1 MKVLRTPD
9 ECFKG
14 IKDYP
19 FDPVYTNIETKDDT
33 ILRIHHIDEG
43 PSDGPILLAMHG
55 QPVWSY
61 LYARMIPFL
70 VNAGIRVIAPDLPG
84 YGKSDKPASRED
96 YSFQNQVDWMG
107 EWLKENNFSRTLTKR
122 NSLYLGLSSMIGAG
136 LFYNLAPTSK
146 ISSYSS
152 ILGLLL
158 ASTLAFANASSSAQ
172 LASLYPQTGGTY
184 LYANK
189 VLGKLPGNI
198 AGIVFIL
205 GKTVSCVAIALTLG
219 NYISPIYGKE
229 LGVGLSVIVF
239 LIGYKGITK
248 TAALA
253 RWFVLIVISILAFF
267 CIAILMT
274 PSTNIAIPLLEGFS
288 ASNLFLSAA
297 IWFFAFTGYSR
308 LATYGEEIKNPETII
323 PSSILTGLGITVTI
337 YLFVNWLS
345 LAIIGPE
352 VVANSNTPLLV
363 AMDVSVMS
371 DFSFLI
377 VFASTIATAS
387 VFLALLPAISRIYVA
402 MSRDGILPNMFSKN
416 TQ

>member
-1 MKVLRTPD
+1 M
-9 ECFKG
+9 
-14 IKDYP
+14 
-19 FDPVYTNIETKDDT
+19 
-33 ILRIHHIDEG
+33 
-43 PSDGPILLAMHG
+43 
-55 QPVWSY
+55 
-61 LYARMIPFL
+61 
-70 VNAGIRVIAPDLPG
+70 
-84 YGKSDKPASRED
+84 
-96 YSFQNQVDWMG
+96 
-107 EWLKENNFSRTLTKR
+107 KENNFSRTLTKR

-239 LIGYKGITK
+239 LIGYQGITK
-248 TAALA
+248 TATLA
-253 RWFVLIVISILAFF
+253 RWFVLIVISILTFF

-288 ASNLFLSAA
+288 TSNLFLSAA

-308 LATYGEEIKNPETII
+308 LATYGEEVKNPEKII
-323 PSSILTGLGITVTI
+323 PSSILTGLGVTVTI
-337 YLFVNWLS
+337 YLLVNWLA

-352 VVANSNTPLLV
+352 VVANSNTPLLI

-402 MSRDGILPNMFSKN
+402 MSRDGILPNVFSKIHN
-416 TQ
+416 KNNSAYVSELFVLLTVVVGIYTINITNAIKLSAFFILIYYSLTNLSVINLHKNQRLYSVSIAYYGLLMCVVLGFSLVLI

>member
-1 MKVLRTPD
+1 M
-9 ECFKG
+9 
-14 IKDYP
+14 
-19 FDPVYTNIETKDDT
+19 
-33 ILRIHHIDEG
+33 
-43 PSDGPILLAMHG
+43 
-55 QPVWSY
+55 
-61 LYARMIPFL
+61 
-70 VNAGIRVIAPDLPG
+70 
-84 YGKSDKPASRED
+84 
-96 YSFQNQVDWMG
+96 
-107 EWLKENNFSRTLTKR
+107 KENNFSRTLTKR

-184 LYANK
+184 LYANT
-189 VLGKLPGNI
+189 VLGVLPGNI

-267 CIAILMT
+267 CISILMT

-288 ASNLFLSAA
+288 TSNLFLSAA

-402 MSRDGILPNMFSKN
+402 MSRDGILPNMFSKIHN
-416 TQ
+416 KNNSAYVSELFVLLTVVVGIYTINITNAIKLSAFFILIYYSLTNLSVINLEKNQRLYPVSIAYYGLLMCMVLGFSLVLI

>member
-1 MKVLRTPD
+1 M
-9 ECFKG
+9 
-14 IKDYP
+14 
-19 FDPVYTNIETKDDT
+19 
-33 ILRIHHIDEG
+33 
-43 PSDGPILLAMHG
+43 
-55 QPVWSY
+55 
-61 LYARMIPFL
+61 
-70 VNAGIRVIAPDLPG
+70 
-84 YGKSDKPASRED
+84 
-96 YSFQNQVDWMG
+96 
-107 EWLKENNFSRTLTKR
+107 KENNFSRTLTKR

-146 ISSYSS
+146 ISSYST
-152 ILGLLL
+152 ILGLIL

-253 RWFVLIVISILAFF
+253 RWFVLIVVSILAFF

-274 PSTNIAIPLLEGFS
+274 SSTNIAIPLLEGFS

-323 PSSILTGLGITVTI
+323 PSSILAGLGITVTI
-337 YLFVNWLS
+337 YLLVNWLS

-402 MSRDGILPNMFSKN
+402 MSRDGILPNMFSKIHN
-416 TQ
+416 KNNSAYVSELFVLLTVVVGIYTINITNAIKLSAFFILIYYSLTNLSVINLEKNQKLYPVSIAYYGLLMCMVLGFSLVLI

>member
-1 MKVLRTPD
+1 M
-9 ECFKG
+9 
-14 IKDYP
+14 
-19 FDPVYTNIETKDDT
+19 
-33 ILRIHHIDEG
+33 
-43 PSDGPILLAMHG
+43 
-55 QPVWSY
+55 
-61 LYARMIPFL
+61 
-70 VNAGIRVIAPDLPG
+70 
-84 YGKSDKPASRED
+84 
-96 YSFQNQVDWMG
+96 
-107 EWLKENNFSRTLTKR
+107 KENNFSRTLTKR

-253 RWFVLIVISILAFF
+253 RWFVLIVISILVFF
-267 CIAILMT
+267 CIAMLMT
-274 PSTNIAIPLLEGFS
+274 PSTNVAIPLLEGFS
-288 ASNLFLSAA
+288 ASNLFLSSA

-308 LATYGEEIKNPETII
+308 LATYGEEIKNPEKII

-337 YLFVNWLS
+337 YLFVNWLA

-352 VVANSNTPLLV
+352 VIANSNTPLLV

-402 MSRDGILPNMFSKN
+402 MSRDGILPNMFAKIHNKN
-416 TQ
+416 NSAYVSELFVLLTVIVGIYTINITNAIKLSAFFILIYYSLTNLSVINLEKNQRLYSVSFAYYGLLMCVVLGFSLVLI

>member
-1 MKVLRTPD
+1 M
-9 ECFKG
+9 
-14 IKDYP
+14 
-19 FDPVYTNIETKDDT
+19 
-33 ILRIHHIDEG
+33 
-43 PSDGPILLAMHG
+43 
-55 QPVWSY
+55 
-61 LYARMIPFL
+61 
-70 VNAGIRVIAPDLPG
+70 
-84 YGKSDKPASRED
+84 
-96 YSFQNQVDWMG
+96 
-107 EWLKENNFSRTLTKR
+107 KENNFSRTLTKR

-253 RWFVLIVISILAFF
+253 RWFVLIVISILVFF

-308 LATYGEEIKNPETII
+308 LATYGEEVKNPETII

-402 MSRDGILPNMFSKN
+402 MSRDGILPNIFSKIHN
-416 TQ
+416 KNNSAYVSELFVLLTVVVGIYTINITNAIKLSALFILIYYSLTNLSVIKLEKNQRLYSVSIAYYGLLMCMILGFSLVLI

>member
-1 MKVLRTPD
+1 MK
-9 ECFKG
+9 EK
-14 IKDYP
+14 
-19 FDPVYTNIETKDDT
+19 
-33 ILRIHHIDEG
+33 
-43 PSDGPILLAMHG
+43 
-55 QPVWSY
+55 
-61 LYARMIPFL
+61 
-70 VNAGIRVIAPDLPG
+70 
-84 YGKSDKPASRED
+84 
-96 YSFQNQVDWMG
+96 
-107 EWLKENNFSRTLTKR
+107 NFSRTLTKR

-146 ISSYSS
+146 ISSYST
-152 ILGLLL
+152 ILGLIL

-239 LIGYKGITK
+239 LIGYQGITK

-253 RWFVLIVISILAFF
+253 RWFVLIVISILVFF

-308 LATYGEEIKNPETII
+308 LATYGEEVKNPETII

-402 MSRDGILPNMFSKN
+402 MSRDGILPNIFSKIHN
-416 TQ
+416 KNNSAYVSELFVLLTVVVGIYTINITNAIKLSALFILIYYSLTNLSVIKLEKNQRLYSVSIAYYGLLMCMILGFSLVLI

>member
-1 MKVLRTPD
+1 M
-9 ECFKG
+9 E
-14 IKDYP
+14 
-19 FDPVYTNIETKDDT
+19 
-33 ILRIHHIDEG
+33 
-43 PSDGPILLAMHG
+43 
-55 QPVWSY
+55 
-61 LYARMIPFL
+61 
-70 VNAGIRVIAPDLPG
+70 
-84 YGKSDKPASRED
+84 
-96 YSFQNQVDWMG
+96 
-107 EWLKENNFSRTLTKR
+107 ENNFSRTLTKR

-253 RWFVLIVISILAFF
+253 RWFVLIVISILFFF

-402 MSRDGILPNMFSKN
+402 MSRDGILPNMFSKIHN
-416 TQ
+416 KNNSAYVSELFVLLTVVVGIYTINITNAIKLSAFFILIYYSLTNLSVINLEKNQRLYSGSIAYYGLLMCMVLGFSLVLI

>member
-1 MKVLRTPD
+1 M
-9 ECFKG
+9 
-14 IKDYP
+14 
-19 FDPVYTNIETKDDT
+19 
-33 ILRIHHIDEG
+33 
-43 PSDGPILLAMHG
+43 
-55 QPVWSY
+55 
-61 LYARMIPFL
+61 
-70 VNAGIRVIAPDLPG
+70 
-84 YGKSDKPASRED
+84 
-96 YSFQNQVDWMG
+96 
-107 EWLKENNFSRTLTKR
+107 KENNFSRTLTKR

-146 ISSYSS
+146 ISSYST
-152 ILGLLL
+152 ILGLIL

-253 RWFVLIVISILAFF
+253 RWFVLIVVSILVFF

-337 YLFVNWLS
+337 YLFVNWLA
-345 LAIIGPE
+345 LAIIGPK
-352 VVANSNTPLLV
+352 VVADSNTPLLV

-371 DFSFLI
+371 EFSFLI

-402 MSRDGILPNMFSKN
+402 MSRDSILPNMFSKIHN
-416 TQ
+416 KNNSAYVSELFVLLTVIVGIYTINITNAIKLSALFILIYYSLTNLSVIKLEKNQRLYSVSIAYYGLLMCMILGFSLVLI

>member
-1 MKVLRTPD
+1 M
-9 ECFKG
+9 
-14 IKDYP
+14 
-19 FDPVYTNIETKDDT
+19 
-33 ILRIHHIDEG
+33 
-43 PSDGPILLAMHG
+43 
-55 QPVWSY
+55 
-61 LYARMIPFL
+61 
-70 VNAGIRVIAPDLPG
+70 
-84 YGKSDKPASRED
+84 
-96 YSFQNQVDWMG
+96 
-107 EWLKENNFSRTLTKR
+107 KENNFSRTLTKR

-253 RWFVLIVISILAFF
+253 RWFVLIVISILVFF

-402 MSRDGILPNMFSKN
+402 MSRDGILPNMFSKIHN
-416 TQ
+416 KNNSAYVSELFVLLTVVVGIYTINITNAIKLSAFFILIYYSLTNLSVINLEKIKDSTQSPLRIMVF

>member
-1 MKVLRTPD
+1 M
-9 ECFKG
+9 
-14 IKDYP
+14 
-19 FDPVYTNIETKDDT
+19 
-33 ILRIHHIDEG
+33 
-43 PSDGPILLAMHG
+43 
-55 QPVWSY
+55 
-61 LYARMIPFL
+61 
-70 VNAGIRVIAPDLPG
+70 
-84 YGKSDKPASRED
+84 
-96 YSFQNQVDWMG
+96 
-107 EWLKENNFSRTLTKR
+107 KENNFSRTLTKR

-146 ISSYSS
+146 ISSYST
-152 ILGLLL
+152 ILGLIL

-253 RWFVLIVISILAFF
+253 RWFVLIVISILVFF

-308 LATYGEEIKNPETII
+308 LATYGEEVKNPETII

-402 MSRDGILPNMFSKN
+402 MSRDGILPNMFSKIHN
-416 TQ
+416 KNNSAYVSELFVLLTVVVGIYTINITSAIKLSAFFILIYYSLTNLSVIKLEKNQRLYSVSIAYYGLLMCMVLGFSLVLI

>member
-1 MKVLRTPD
+1 M
-9 ECFKG
+9 
-14 IKDYP
+14 
-19 FDPVYTNIETKDDT
+19 
-33 ILRIHHIDEG
+33 
-43 PSDGPILLAMHG
+43 
-55 QPVWSY
+55 
-61 LYARMIPFL
+61 
-70 VNAGIRVIAPDLPG
+70 
-84 YGKSDKPASRED
+84 
-96 YSFQNQVDWMG
+96 
-107 EWLKENNFSRTLTKR
+107 KENNFSRTLTKR
-122 NSLYLGLSSMIGAG
+122 NSIYLGLSSMIGAG

-205 GKTVSCVAIALTLG
+205 GKTVSCIAIALTLG

-239 LIGYKGITK
+239 LIGYQGITK

-253 RWFVLIVISILAFF
+253 KWFVLIVISILTFF

-288 ASNLFLSAA
+288 TSNLFLSAA

-308 LATYGEEIKNPETII
+308 LATYGEEVKNPEKII
-323 PSSILTGLGITVTI
+323 PSSILTGLGITVTV
-337 YLFVNWLS
+337 YLLVNWLA
-345 LAIIGPE
+345 LAIIGPK

-402 MSRDGILPNMFSKN
+402 MSRDGILPNMFSKIHN
-416 TQ
+416 KNNSAYVSELFVLLTVVVGIYTINITNAIKLSAFFILLYYSITNLSVINLEKNQRIYTVFIAYYGLLMCITLGLSIVFI

>member
-1 MKVLRTPD
+1 M
-9 ECFKG
+9 
-14 IKDYP
+14 
-19 FDPVYTNIETKDDT
+19 
-33 ILRIHHIDEG
+33 
-43 PSDGPILLAMHG
+43 
-55 QPVWSY
+55 
-61 LYARMIPFL
+61 
-70 VNAGIRVIAPDLPG
+70 
-84 YGKSDKPASRED
+84 
-96 YSFQNQVDWMG
+96 
-107 EWLKENNFSRTLTKR
+107 KENNFSRTLTKR

-136 LFYNLAPTSK
+136 LFYNLVPTSK

-152 ILGLLL
+152 ILGLLF

-274 PSTNIAIPLLEGFS
+274 SSTNIAIPLLEGFS

-323 PSSILTGLGITVTI
+323 PSSILTGLGTTVTI

-402 MSRDGILPNMFSKN
+402 MSRDGILPNMFSKIHN
-416 TQ
+416 KNNSAYVSELFVLLTVVVGIYTINITNAIKLSAFFILIYYSLTNLSVINLEKNQRLYPVSIAYYGLLMCMVLGFSLVLI

>member
-1 MKVLRTPD
+1 MK
-9 ECFKG
+9 EK
-14 IKDYP
+14 
-19 FDPVYTNIETKDDT
+19 
-33 ILRIHHIDEG
+33 
-43 PSDGPILLAMHG
+43 
-55 QPVWSY
+55 
-61 LYARMIPFL
+61 
-70 VNAGIRVIAPDLPG
+70 
-84 YGKSDKPASRED
+84 
-96 YSFQNQVDWMG
+96 
-107 EWLKENNFSRTLTKR
+107 NFSRTLTKR

-146 ISSYSS
+146 ISSYST
-152 ILGLLL
+152 ILGLIL

-239 LIGYKGITK
+239 LIGYQGITK

-253 RWFVLIVISILAFF
+253 RWFVLIVISILVFF

-308 LATYGEEIKNPETII
+308 LATYGEEIENPETII
-323 PSSILTGLGITVTI
+323 PSSILTGLGITITI
-337 YLFVNWLS
+337 YLFVNWLA

-352 VVANSNTPLLV
+352 VIANSNTPLLV

-402 MSRDGILPNMFSKN
+402 MSRDGILPNMFSKIHN
-416 TQ
+416 KNNSAYVSELFVLLTVVVGIYTINITNAIKLSAFFILIYYSLTNLSVIKLEKNQRIYSVYIAYYGFLMCMVLGFSLALF

>member
-1 MKVLRTPD
+1 M
-9 ECFKG
+9 
-14 IKDYP
+14 
-19 FDPVYTNIETKDDT
+19 
-33 ILRIHHIDEG
+33 
-43 PSDGPILLAMHG
+43 
-55 QPVWSY
+55 
-61 LYARMIPFL
+61 
-70 VNAGIRVIAPDLPG
+70 
-84 YGKSDKPASRED
+84 
-96 YSFQNQVDWMG
+96 
-107 EWLKENNFSRTLTKR
+107 KENNFSRTLTKR

-239 LIGYKGITK
+239 LIGYQGITK
-248 TAALA
+248 TATLA
-253 RWFVLIVISILAFF
+253 RWFVLIVISILVFF

-308 LATYGEEIKNPETII
+308 LATYGEEVKNPEKII
-323 PSSILTGLGITVTI
+323 PSSILTGLGVTVTI
-337 YLFVNWLS
+337 YLLVNWLA
-345 LAIIGPE
+345 LAIIGPK

-402 MSRDGILPNMFSKN
+402 MSRDGILPNVFSKIHN
-416 TQ
+416 KNNSAYVSELFVLLTVVVGIYTINITNAIKLSAFFILIYYSLTNLSVINLHKNQRLYSVSIAYYGLLMCMVLGFSLVLI

>member
-1 MKVLRTPD
+1 M
-9 ECFKG
+9 
-14 IKDYP
+14 
-19 FDPVYTNIETKDDT
+19 
-33 ILRIHHIDEG
+33 
-43 PSDGPILLAMHG
+43 
-55 QPVWSY
+55 
-61 LYARMIPFL
+61 
-70 VNAGIRVIAPDLPG
+70 
-84 YGKSDKPASRED
+84 
-96 YSFQNQVDWMG
+96 
-107 EWLKENNFSRTLTKR
+107 KENNFSRTLTKR

-184 LYANK
+184 LYANNI
-189 VLGKLPGNI
+189 LGKLFGNI

-205 GKTVSCVAIALTLG
+205 GKTISCVAIALTLG

-239 LIGYKGITK
+239 FIGYKGITK

-288 ASNLFLSAA
+288 TSNLFLSAA

-308 LATYGEEIKNPETII
+308 LATYGEEVKNPEKII

-337 YLFVNWLS
+337 YLFVNWLA
-345 LAIIGPE
+345 LAMIGPE
-352 VVANSNTPLLV
+352 VIANSNTPLLV

-387 VFLALLPAISRIYVA
+387 VYLALLPAISRIYVA
-402 MSRDGILPNMFSKN
+402 MSRDGILPNMFSKIHN
-416 TQ
+416 KNNSAYVSELFVLLTVVVGIYTINITNAIKLSAFFILIYYSLTNLSVINLEKTQRLYSVSIAYYGLSMCMVLGFSLVLI

>member
-1 MKVLRTPD
+1 M
-9 ECFKG
+9 
-14 IKDYP
+14 
-19 FDPVYTNIETKDDT
+19 
-33 ILRIHHIDEG
+33 
-43 PSDGPILLAMHG
+43 
-55 QPVWSY
+55 
-61 LYARMIPFL
+61 
-70 VNAGIRVIAPDLPG
+70 
-84 YGKSDKPASRED
+84 
-96 YSFQNQVDWMG
+96 
-107 EWLKENNFSRTLTKR
+107 KENNFSRTLTKR

-189 VLGKLPGNI
+189 VLGKLPGDI

-253 RWFVLIVISILAFF
+253 RWFVLIVVSILAFF

-274 PSTNIAIPLLEGFS
+274 SSTNIAIPLLEGFS

-402 MSRDGILPNMFSKN
+402 MSRDGILPNMFSKIHN
-416 TQ
+416 KNNSAYVSELFVLLTVVVGIYTINITNAIKLSAFFILIYYSLTNLSVINLEKNQRLYPVSIAYYGLLMCMVLGFSLVLI

>member
-1 MKVLRTPD
+1 M
-9 ECFKG
+9 
-14 IKDYP
+14 
-19 FDPVYTNIETKDDT
+19 
-33 ILRIHHIDEG
+33 
-43 PSDGPILLAMHG
+43 
-55 QPVWSY
+55 
-61 LYARMIPFL
+61 
-70 VNAGIRVIAPDLPG
+70 
-84 YGKSDKPASRED
+84 
-96 YSFQNQVDWMG
+96 
-107 EWLKENNFSRTLTKR
+107 KENNFSRTLTKR

-248 TAALA
+248 TASLA
-253 RWFVLIVISILAFF
+253 RWFVLIVISILVFF
-267 CIAILMT
+267 CIAMLMT

-288 ASNLFLSAA
+288 ASNLFLSSA

-308 LATYGEEIKNPETII
+308 LATYGEEIKNPERII

-337 YLFVNWLS
+337 YLFVNWLA

-352 VVANSNTPLLV
+352 VIANSNTPLLV

-402 MSRDGILPNMFSKN
+402 MSRDGILPNMFAKIHNKN
-416 TQ
+416 NSAYVSELFVLLTVIVGIYTINITNAIKLSAFFILIYYSLTNLSVINLEKNQRLYSVSIAYYGLLMCMVLGFSLVLI